1 MTSRSRVLLVI
12 LVVLL
17 AGIVL
22 VVGTMRLR
30 GASSP
35 VTTSRVLTFDVPSSL
50 EEDEPEVDFFS
61 PGSWRRSRLT
71 LFEVLETLHHAAG
84 DAQVKAL
91 VLHIDGIDW
100 GWAKVTEVR
109 DALSE
114 FRRAGKPVYAAL
126 EGGGE
131 PEFFLASGADRI
143 AMPPAS
149 DLQMNGL
156 TASALFLRGTF
167 DKVGVRPNFL
177 HVGKYKSAV
186 ESYTRTDLSE
196 PAREALGAV
205 LGDTYRLLT
214 DTLAHARRST
224 PDSIRA
230 WMDRGPWSAEEAKGL
245 GLVDTLLDGAEVDSL
260 AVRRTGGSSALKF
273 TRYAERRLGGRS
285 PLARVALVTATGT
298 ITGGKSRLSGGE
310 RLMGAETIIEALR
323 RARTRSSIRAVVLR
337 IDSPGG
343 DATASD
349 EIWHEVVRCRR
360 AKPVIVSMSDV
371 AASGGYYIAA
381 GADTLVADPGTI
393 TGSIGIFGG
402 KFNIR
407 GLYEKLG
414 LSIETMSTGPHAEMY
429 SPFRDFTDDEVR
441 LYQDHLQKSYER
453 FLERVASGRRRST
466 AWVDSVGQ
474 GRIWSGSAA
483 ADLGLVDELGGL
495 RAALGIARA
504 RAGVDD
510 DEEFEVERFP
520 SPDEGYFGRFLS
532 GFWNPEDAG
541 LLGDAGVLG
550 RAVTLADPLLD
561 PLKVLGQAAV
571 LGNGAALAIMPYTI
585 VIR

>member
-17 AGIVL
+17 AGVLL

-35 VTTSRVLTFDVPSSL
+35 VATSRVLTFDVPSTL

-71 LFEVLETLHHAAG
+71 LFEVLETLHRAAG
-84 DAQVKAL
+84 DSQVKAL
-91 VLHIDGIDW
+91 VLHIDSIDW
-100 GWAKVTEVR
+100 GWAKVGEVR
-109 DALSE
+109 DALE
-114 FRRAGKPVYAAL
+114 DFRRARKPIYAAL

-143 AMPPAS
+143 AMPPAA

-167 DKVGVRPNFL
+167 DKVGIRPNFL

-214 DTLAHARRST
+214 DTLARARRSP

-260 AVRRTGGSSALKF
+260 AVRTADRASTLKF
-273 TRYAERRLGGRS
+273 TRYAERRLSGRS
-285 PLARVALVTATGT
+285 PLAHVALVTATGT
-298 ITGGKSRLSGGE
+298 ITAGKSRLSGGE
-310 RLMGAETIIEALR
+310 RLMGSETIIEALR

-360 AKPVIVSMSDV
+360 VKPVIVSMSDL

-429 SPFRDFTDDEVR
+429 SPFRDFTDDEAR
-441 LYQDHLQKSYER
+441 LYQGHLQKSYER
-453 FLERVASGRRRST
+453 FLERVAVGRGRPT

-474 GRIWSGSAA
+474 GRIWSGVAA

-495 RAALGIARA
+495 RAALKIART

-520 SPDEGYFGRFLS
+520 SPDEGYFEHFLRD
-532 GFWNPEDAG
+532 FWNPEDAG
-541 LLGDAGVLG
+541 VLG
-550 RAVTLADPLLD
+550 RVATLADPLLD

>member
-17 AGIVL
+17 AG
-22 VVGTMRLR
+22 VVMVIGAMRMR

-35 VTTSRVLTFDVPSSL
+35 VATRRVLTFDVPSSL
-50 EEDEPEVDFFS
+50 EEDEPEVDLFS

-71 LFEVLETLHHAAG
+71 LFDVLETLHHAA
-84 DAQVKAL
+84 DDPQVKAL

-100 GWAKVTEVR
+100 GWAKVAEVR
-109 DALSE
+109 DALGE
-114 FRRAGKPVYAAL
+114 FRRSGKPVYASL
-126 EGGGE
+126 ESGGE
-131 PEFFLASGADRI
+131 PEFFLASGADHI

-167 DKVGVRPNFL
+167 DKIGVRPNFL

-186 ESYTRTDLSE
+186 ESFTRTDLSE

-214 DTLAHARRST
+214 DSLARARRST

-230 WMDRGPWSAEEAKGL
+230 WMDRGPWSAEEAVGL
-245 GLVDTLLDGAEVDSL
+245 GLVDTLLDGADVDSL
-260 AVRRTGGSSALKF
+260 VVHRTRGATPLKL
-273 TRYAERRLGGRS
+273 TRYADRQIGSRS
-285 PLARVALVTATGT
+285 PLSRVALVTATGT
-298 ITGGKSRLSGGE
+298 ITSGKSRLSGGE

-323 RARTRSSIRAVVLR
+323 RARTRSSIRAIVLR

-360 AKPVIVSMSDV
+360 VKPVVVSMSDV

-429 SPFRDFTDDEVR
+429 SPFRDFTDDEAR

-453 FLERVASGRRRST
+453 FLERVAIGRRRPT

-474 GRIWSGSAA
+474 GRIWSGAA
-483 ADLGLVDELGGL
+483 ASELGLVDELGGL
-495 RAALGIARA
+495 RTALAIART
-504 RAGVDD
+504 RAGIED
-510 DEEFEVERFP
+510 DEEFAVERLP
-520 SPDEGYFGRFLS
+520 SRDEGYFGRFLRD
-532 GFWNPEDAG
+532 FWNPDDAS
-541 LLGDAGVLG
+541 VLG
-550 RAVTLADPLLD
+550 RAVSLTRLDPLLD

>member
-1 MTSRSRVLLVI
+1 MTPRSRVLLVI

-17 AGIVL
+17 AGVL
-22 VVGTMRLR
+22 LVAGAMRMR

-35 VTTSRVLTFDVPSSL
+35 VATRRVLTFDVPATL

-71 LFEVLETLHHAAG
+71 LFEVLETLHRAAV
-84 DAQVKAL
+84 DPQVKAL

-100 GWAKVTEVR
+100 GWAKVGEVR
-109 DALSE
+109 DALGE
-114 FRRAGKPVYAAL
+114 FRKAGKPVYAAL
-126 EGGGE
+126 ESGGE
-131 PEFFLASGADRI
+131 PEFYLASGADHI
-143 AMPPAS
+143 AMPPAA
-149 DLQMNGL
+149 DLQLNGL

-167 DKVGVRPNFL
+167 DKVGIRPNFL

-205 LGDTYRLLT
+205 LGDTYRLLA
-214 DTLAHARRST
+214 DSLARARHSSA
-224 PDSIRA
+224 DSIRA
-230 WMDRGPWSAEEAKGL
+230 WMDRGPWSADEARGL
-245 GLVDTLLDGAEVDSL
+245 GLVDTLLDGPDVDSL
-260 AVRRTGGSSALKF
+260 AVHRTRDASVLKL
-273 TRYAERRLGGRS
+273 TRYAERRLTAHS
-285 PLARVALVTATGT
+285 PLARIALVTATGT

-310 RLMGAETIIEALR
+310 RIMGAETIVEALR

-343 DATASD
+343 DVTASD

-360 AKPVIVSMSDV
+360 VKPVVVSMSDL

-453 FLERVASGRRRST
+453 FLERVATGRRRPT

-483 ADLGLVDELGGL
+483 VELGLVDELGGL
-495 RAALGIARA
+495 RTALAIART
-504 RAGVDD
+504 RAGIEDD
-510 DEEFEVERFP
+510 DEFDVDRLP
-520 SPDEGYFGRFLS
+520 SSDDGYFGRFLRDL
-532 GFWNPEDAG
+532 WNPEDTS
-541 LLGDAGVLG
+541 VLG
-550 RAVTLADPLLD
+550 QAVALADPLLD

>member
-1 MTSRSRVLLVI
+1 VTSRARVLLVI
-12 LVVLL
+12 LVVLF
-17 AGIVL
+17 AGMLL
-22 VVGTMRLR
+22 VAGAMRMRGT
-30 GASSP
+30 SSP
-35 VTTSRVLTFDVPSSL
+35 VTARRVLTLDVPARL

-71 LFEVLETLHHAAG
+71 LFDLLETLHRAAG
-84 DAQVKAL
+84 DPQVRAL
-91 VLHIDGIDW
+91 VLHIDSIDW
-100 GWAKVTEVR
+100 GWAKVAEVR
-109 DALSE
+109 AALQE
-114 FRRAGKPVYAAL
+114 FRQAHKPVYAAL

-143 AMPPAS
+143 AMPVAS
-149 DLQMNGL
+149 DLQLNGL

-167 DKVGVRPNFL
+167 DKLGVRPNFM

-205 LGDTYRLLT
+205 LGDTYRFVA
-214 DTLAHARRST
+214 DTLAYARRSV

-230 WMDRGPWSAEEAKGL
+230 WMDRGPYSSEEARAIGL
-245 GLVDTLLDGAEVDSL
+245 IDTLLDGAEVDSL
-260 AVRRTGGSSALKF
+260 AMHRARGAALSRL
-273 TRYAERRLGGRS
+273 TTYADRGLGGHVLPRI
-285 PLARVALVTATGT
+285 ALVTATGT
-298 ITGGKSRLSGGE
+298 ITGGKSRIAGGE
-310 RLMGAETIIEALR
+310 RMLGSETLIEALR
-323 RARTRSSIRAVVLR
+323 RARTRSHIRAIVLR

-360 AKPVIVSMSDV
+360 VKPVIVSMSDV

-381 GADTLVADPGTI
+381 GADTLVADPATI

-414 LSIETMSTGPHAEMY
+414 LGIETMSTGPHAEMY
-429 SPFRDFTDDEVR
+429 SPFRDFTEDEAR

-453 FLERVASGRRRST
+453 FLERVAVGRRRPT

-474 GRIWSGSAA
+474 GRIWSGTAA
-483 ADLGLVDELGGL
+483 VDLGLVDEIGGL
-495 RAALGIARA
+495 KSALAIARA
-504 RAGVDD
+504 RAGIEDGD
-510 DEEFEVERFP
+510 EFEVERLP
-520 SPDEGYFGRFLS
+520 SPEEGYLARFLRD
-532 GFWNPEDAG
+532 FWNPEDEG
-541 LLGDAGVLG
+541 LFE
-550 RAVTLADPLLD
+550 RAATLANPLFD
-561 PLKVLGQAAV
+561 PLKVLGQAAAF
-571 LGNGAALAIMPYTI
+571 GNGAALAIMPYTI